1 MTPICFKVNMKPPI
15 INLDALEPHPLPP
28 QFAPTGAAAERYA
41 PRIARI
47 GGMLGARKL
56 GYSLIVLEAGKRAFP
71 FHHHR
76 VNEEMFFVVEGEG
89 EVRIGQETHAI
100 RAGDVIACPPGDA
113 STAHQIVNTG
123 AQPLRYLAVSTMQS
137 PEVVEYPDTGRQAVL
152 VADEP
157 GVKGLRAVFRASDS
171 LHYWDG
177 E

>member
-1 MTPICFKVNMKPPI
+1 MKRPIV
-15 INLDALEPHPLPP
+15 NLDSLDPQSLPP
-28 QFAPTGAAAERYA
+28 EFAPSGPAAERYA

-47 GGMLGARKL
+47 GGMLGAKKL
-56 GYSLIVLEAGKRAFP
+56 GYSLIELDPGKRAFP

-89 EVRIGQETHAI
+89 EVRIGGETHAI
-100 RAGDVIACPPGDA
+100 RAGDVIACPPGDDA
-113 STAHQIVNTG
+113 TAHQIVNSG
-123 AQPLRYLAVSTMQS
+123 KRALRYLAISTMLS

-157 GVKGLRAVFRASDS
+157 GVKGMRAVFRAGDS
-171 LHYWDG
+171 LGYWDG

>member
-1 MTPICFKVNMKPPI
+1 MKPPI
-15 INLDALEPHPLPP
+15 VNLDTLEPQPLPP
-28 QFAPTGAAAERYA
+28 AFAPTGPAAERFA

-47 GGMLGARKL
+47 GGMLGAKKL
-56 GYSLIVLEAGKRAFP
+56 GYSLIVLEPGKRAFP

-89 EVRIGQETHAI
+89 EVRIGSETHAI
-100 RAGDVIACPPGDA
+100 RAGDIIACPPGD
-113 STAHQIVNTG
+113 SETAHQIINTG
-123 AQPLRYLAVSTMQS
+123 KATLRYLAISTMQT

-157 GVKGLRAVFRASDS
+157 GIKGLRAVFRASDS
-171 LHYWDG
+171 LDYWEG

>member
-1 MTPICFKVNMKPPI
+1 MTSITTSIMKPPI
-15 INLDALEPHPLPP
+15 INLDVIDPQPLPP
-28 QFAPTGAAAERYA
+28 EFAPTGAAAERYA

-47 GGMLGARKL
+47 GGMLGAKKL
-56 GYSLIVLEAGKRAFP
+56 GYSLIVLEPGKRAFP

-76 VNEEMFFVVEGEG
+76 VNEEMFFVIEGEG
-89 EVRIGQETHAI
+89 EVRIGEESHAI

-113 STAHQIVNTG
+113 ATAHQIVNTG
-123 AQPLRYLAVSTMQS
+123 AQSLRYLAVSTMQS

-152 VADEP
+152 VAEEP

-171 LHYWDG
+171 LGYWDG

>member
-1 MTPICFKVNMKPPI
+1 MKPPI
-15 INLDALEPHPLPP
+15 INLDALEPQPLPP
-28 QFAPTGAAAERYA
+28 EFAPTGAAAERYA

-123 AQPLRYLAVSTMQS
+123 AQPFRYLAVSTMQS

>member
-1 MTPICFKVNMKPPI
+1 MKPPI

>member
-1 MTPICFKVNMKPPI
+1 MKPAI
-15 INLDALEPHPLPP
+15 INLDALDPQPLPP
-28 QFAPTGAAAERYA
+28 EFAPTGDAAERFA

-47 GGMLGARKL
+47 GTVLGASKL
-56 GYSLIVLEAGKRAFP
+56 GYSLIALEPGKRAFP

-89 EVRIGQETHAI
+89 EVRLGGESHSI
-100 RAGDVIACPPGDA
+100 RAGDVIACPPGGPE
-113 STAHQIVNTG
+113 TAHQIVNTG
-123 AQPLRYLAVSTMQS
+123 TLTLRYLAISTMQS

-152 VADEP
+152 VFDEP

-171 LHYWDG
+171 LGYWDG